1 MYKAETI
8 THILIAI
15 IIIYSNITHHVHN
28 TRANIPAIKKP
39 KYAYNLVNLD
49 DFKNKMLKSV
59 IKISP
64 LNQQI
69 DVKIP

>member
-1 MYKAETI
+1 MYKAVTI

-15 IIIYSNITHHVHN
+15 IIIYSNITHHVN
-28 TRANIPAIKKP
+28 STKANIPAIKKP
-39 KYAYNLVNLD
+39 KYPCNLVNLD

-59 IKISP
+59 IKINP

-69 DVKIP
+69 DVQIP